1 LVKAVRLSH
10 RTGFGVGFKVG
21 GFESSDHF
29 PRSSLQQTRY
39 IHSVWQLVR
48 KHSWFFL
55 GTSLV
60 AMGLR
65 LLFVFRFPAVVD
77 DSHFYANIAEN
88 WLQHGVY
95 AVTDSGQIVA
105 TLSRLPGYPAFLA
118 AIFAIFGIE
127 NFRAVLL
134 IQVLFDLA
142 TCFLIADSARRLLSG
157 RAARAAFLL
166 AAICPFLANYAAAA
180 LTECLEIF
188 FTALA
193 LDLAIAG
200 LGLRTANP
208 SVRLEFP
215 SPSSRDESTLA
226 SGIWFGCGLAIGGAI
241 LLRPDGGILLASI
254 GGYLL
259 ILLFRR
265 SPPTLNTIAIASGGA
280 SSQTANPKPEAR
292 NLKPEARSPKPL
304 LRFGRESRAILRAGL
319 LLTLGAL
326 IPLIPWTVRNLHTLH
341 RFQPLA
347 PRYANDSDELVM
359 TGFNRWV
366 KTWMAEYVSVE
377 EIYWNVPGD
386 PIDLAR
392 LPKRAFD
399 SEQQRQQTAAL
410 VADYNHG
417 QEHDR
422 DMTPE
427 LDARFAALAAGR
439 VKAAPLRYYL
449 WLPTARIADMWLR
462 PRTELLP
469 PDPRWWEF
477 NDELRPVVTVL
488 GFGLLNLLYLG
499 MAAAGWFRTR
509 EYFGIG
515 LLVLFLV
522 LRSIFLGTLE
532 NPETRYTLECYP
544 AAIILAAA
552 MFR

>member
-1 LVKAVRLSH
+1 MR
-10 RTGFGVGFKVG
+10 
-21 GFESSDHF
+21 
-29 PRSSLQQTRY
+29 
-39 IHSVWQLVR
+39 QLVR
-48 KHSWFFL
+48 KHPWFFL
-55 GTSLV
+55 AASLV

-77 DSHFYANIAEN
+77 DSRFYANIAEN

-95 AVTDSGQIVA
+95 AVTDSGQIVP

-118 AIFAIFGIE
+118 AIFALFGIE

-134 IQVLFDLA
+134 IQVLVDLG
-142 TCFLIADSARRLLSG
+142 TCFLIADSARRLLSE

-166 AAICPFLANYAAAA
+166 AAACPFLANYAAAA

-193 LDLAIAG
+193 LDLALSA
-200 LGLRTANP
+200 LRSNVGVP
-208 SVRLEFP
+208 DLSLL
-215 SPSSRDESTLA
+215 SSYGR
-226 SGIWFGCGLAIGGAI
+226 WFGCGLAIGGAI

-259 ILLFRR
+259 VLLFRCCAR
-265 SPPTLNTIAIASGGA
+265 EARLIAIANSPASPRAANQESGA
-280 SSQTANPKPEAR
+280 ENPKPKAQ
-292 NLKPEARSPKPL
+292 SPKPSL
-304 LRFGRESRAILRAGL
+304 QLRLVAARARFLPILRAGL
-319 LLTLGAL
+319 LLTVGAV

-410 VADYNHG
+410 AADYNR
-417 QEHDR
+417 DR

-427 LDARFAALAAGR
+427 LDARFAALAAAR
-439 VKAAPLRYYL
+439 IKAAPLRYYL
-449 WLPTARIADMWLR
+449 WLPAARIADMWLR

-477 NDELRPVVTVL
+477 NDEWRPVVTAL
-488 GFGLLNLLYLG
+488 GFGLLNLIYVG

-509 EYFGIG
+509 EYFSIG

-522 LRSIFLGTLE
+522 LRSVFLGTLE

-544 AAIILAAA
+544 AVIILAAS
-552 MFR
+552 MLR

>member
-1 LVKAVRLSH
+1 
-10 RTGFGVGFKVG
+10 
-21 GFESSDHF
+21 
-29 PRSSLQQTRY
+29 
-39 IHSVWQLVR
+39 VR
-48 KHSWFFL
+48 KQPWFFL
-55 GTSLV
+55 GASLV
-60 AMGLR
+60 AIGLR
-65 LLFVFRFPAVVD
+65 LWFVFRFPAVVD
-77 DSHFYANIAEN
+77 DSHFYANIAGN

-95 AVTDSGQIVA
+95 AVTDSGQIVP

-118 AIFAIFGIE
+118 AIFALFGIE

-134 IQVLFDLA
+134 IQVVVDLG
-142 TCFLIADSARRLLSG
+142 TCFLIADGARRLLSE
-157 RAARAAFLL
+157 RVAKAAFLL
-166 AAICPFLANYAAAA
+166 AAVCPFLANYAAAA

-193 LDLAIAG
+193 LDLALAG
-200 LGLRTANP
+200 LRGNTSGADTRAGAL
-208 SVRLEFP
+208 SLSSSL
-215 SPSSRDESTLA
+215 SPRN
-226 SGIWFGCGLAIGGAI
+226 GIWFGCGLAVGGAV

-259 ILLFRR
+259 ILLFRCCA
-265 SPPTLNTIAIASGGA
+265 PTVNTIALTSSGAGPQA
-280 SSQTANPKPEAR
+280 ANPR
-292 NLKPEARSPKPL
+292 PEARSLKPVPRL
-304 LRFGRESRAILRAGL
+304 GRESRIILRAGL
-319 LLTLGAL
+319 LLALGAV

-347 PRYANDSDELVM
+347 PRYATDSDELVM

-392 LPKRAFD
+392 LPRRAFD

-410 VADYNHG
+410 VADYNHS
-417 QEHDR
+417 QENDR

-427 LDARFAALAAGR
+427 LDARFAALAAAR
-439 VKAAPLRYYL
+439 VKAAPLRYYV
-449 WLPTARIADMWLR
+449 WLPAARIADMWLR

-477 NDELRPVVTVL
+477 NDEWRPVVTVL
-488 GFGLLNLLYLG
+488 GFGILNLIYVG
-499 MAAAGWFRTR
+499 MAVAGWLRTR

-522 LRSIFLGTLE
+522 LRSVFLGTLE

-544 AAIILAAA
+544 ALIILAASIL
-552 MFR
+552 R